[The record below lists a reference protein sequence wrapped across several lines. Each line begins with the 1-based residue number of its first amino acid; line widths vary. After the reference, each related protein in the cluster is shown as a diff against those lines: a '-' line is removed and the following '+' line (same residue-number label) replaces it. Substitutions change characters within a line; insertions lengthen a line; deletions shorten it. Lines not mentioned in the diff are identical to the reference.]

1 MEVRLEALVLKA
13 VKYGDKSIV
22 LRCLTKELGLQS
34 YMVNSIRSKRSV
46 ITPGLILPLTYLN
59 LLASHKNKG
68 TLERIKEAQV
78 HTHFHSLYQNPVHN
92 AVAQFCVEIL
102 NKVARES
109 TEEEAL
115 FQITVAFMHRIEE
128 GENISNVPLD
138 FVRSVCQCLGVEP
151 DVYSGEGAYFDL
163 LEGHLVDSPPFHTTF
178 LSQDETSQFVHYFQ
192 EPKATYSRS
201 QRRDLLRNYLQYMK
215 IHIEHFG
222 DIKSLEVL
230 RALFD

>member
-13 VKYGDKSIV
+13 IKYGDKSIV

-59 LLASHKNKG
+59 ILASHKNKG

-78 HTHFHSLYQNPVHN
+78 HTHFYSLYQNPVHN

-109 TEEEAL
+109 TEEEEL
-115 FQITVAFMHRIEE
+115 FTTAVAFMHRLEL
-128 GENISNVPLD
+128 GENIANVPLD

-151 DVYSGEGAYFDL
+151 DVYSGEGVYFDMI
-163 LEGHLVDSPPFHTTF
+163 EGHLVDAPPFHTTF
-178 LSQDETSQFVHYFQ
+178 LSQDETARFVSYFRNAEVQF
-192 EPKATYSRS
+192 SRA
-201 QRRDLLRNYLQYMK
+201 QRRELLRNYLQYMK

-222 DIKSLEVL
+222 EVKSLEVL
-230 RALFD
+230 QALFD